1 MLKTFMLLY
10 TYTNQSTAQR
20 RDTSCTGTLMAER
33 TINIRTKAALGTLAL
48 AMLAAV
54 AVNLQICPGLFILL
68 VLMFVPL
75 TPL

>member
-1 MLKTFMLLY
+1 MIKTFMLVY

-54 AVNLQICPGLFILL
+54 AVKLQIIQVFSCSRLL
-68 VLMFVPL
+68 
-75 TPL
+75 

>member
-1 MLKTFMLLY
+1 MIKTFMLVY

-20 RDTSCTGTLMAER
+20 RDTSCTGTLIADR

-54 AVNLQICPGLFILL
+54 AVNLQII
-68 VLMFVPL
+68 
-75 TPL
+75 